1 MSPRLSYSLFML
13 LALGVFLLARRLQP
27 RPPSMVVLPRRQR
40 IALGL
45 AAFIGG
51 SLGAKA
57 GYVLANVNAWSLD
70 LGWLADGKTVVTG
83 LAFGYLAVELT
94 KLSLGVRVKTG
105 DGLAFPLA
113 LALAVGRWGCF
124 CNGCCYGVVTTL
136 PWGVVFHDGVP
147 RHPTQL
153 YESLFHC
160 TTAVVLLLLARVDAL
175 PTHRLQLYLIAYGA
189 YRFLTEY
196 VRPEPPWLLG
206 LTFYQ
211 WAALVLATALA
222 GQWAWEA
229 RPRLRQAALVAG
241 PPPPQATPA
250 RSERVSAS
258 PAHYEVTS

>member
-1 MSPRLSYSLFML
+1 ML
-13 LALGVFLLARRLQP
+13 R
-27 RPPSMVVLPRRQR
+27 RRQR

-57 GYVLANVNAWSLD
+57 GYFLANVDAWSLD
-70 LGWLADGKTVVTG
+70 LAWLADGKTVVTG
-83 LAFGYLAVELT
+83 LAFAYLAVELT
-94 KLSLGVRVKTG
+94 KLALGVRVKTG
-105 DGLAFPLA
+105 DGLALPLA

-124 CNGCCYGVVTTL
+124 CNGCCYGVPTGL

-153 YESLFHC
+153 YESLFHFMM
-160 TTAVVLLLLARVDAL
+160 AVALLQLARRDAL

-211 WAALVLATALA
+211 WVSVVLIVGLSA
-222 GQWAWEA
+222 QWAVEGWRA
-229 RPRLRQAALVAG
+229 QAEGEKDRAASAA
-241 PPPPQATPA
+241 P
-250 RSERVSAS
+250 AS
-258 PAHYEVTS
+258 PSI

>member
-1 MSPRLSYSLFML
+1 MSPRLSYTLFML
-13 LALGVFLLARRLQP
+13 LALGVFLLARRVQP
-27 RPPSMVVLPRRQR
+27 RPPALVALPRRQR

-57 GYVLANVNAWSLD
+57 GYFLANVPSWSLD
-70 LGWLADGKTVVTG
+70 LAWLADGKTVVTG
-83 LAFGYLAVELT
+83 LAFAYLAVELT
-94 KLSLGVRVKTG
+94 KLALGVRVKTG
-105 DGLAFPLA
+105 DDLAFPLA

-124 CNGCCYGVVTTL
+124 FNGCCYGVPTTL

-153 YESLFHC
+153 YESLFHF
-160 TTAVVLLLLARVDAL
+160 TMALVLLLLTRLDAL
-175 PTHRLQLYLIAYGA
+175 PTHRLQLYLILYGA

-211 WAALVLATALA
+211 WAALVLAMALA
-222 GQWAWEA
+222 AQWTWEA
-229 RPRLRQAALVAG
+229 RPRLRQAARANGSSFDGEKGTQLF
-241 PPPPQATPA
+241 
-250 RSERVSAS
+250 SK
-258 PAHYEVTS
+258 

>member
-1 MSPRLSYSLFML
+1 ML
-13 LALGVFLLARRLQP
+13 LALGVYLLARRLQP
-27 RPPSMVVLPRRQR
+27 SPPSAVVLPRRQR
-40 IALGL
+40 VALGL

-51 SLGAKA
+51 SLGAKV
-57 GYVLANVNAWSLD
+57 GYFLANVNAWSLD

-83 LAFGYLAVELT
+83 LVFGYLAVELT

-105 DGLAFPLA
+105 DGLALPLA

-124 CNGCCYGVVTTL
+124 CNGCCYGVPTTL

-153 YESLFHC
+153 YESLFHG

-229 RPRLRQAALVAG
+229 RSRMRQSPLAAGHL
-241 PPPPQATPA
+241 PP
-250 RSERVSAS
+250 
-258 PAHYEVTS
+258 